1 MIIVRIKD
9 TLSRDFDKKAEM
21 QRWLCNNVDWQKWDN
36 DATLTLVIF
45 CDPEDALIFKL
56 KFSDYVSDYVLR

>member
-1 MIIVRIKD
+1 MIVVNIKD
-9 TLSRDFDKKAEM
+9 ALNRDFDKKAEM

-45 CDPEDALIFKL
+45 WEPEDALMFVL
-56 KFSDYVSDYVLR
+56 KFSDYVLR